1 MQTQT
6 NFETTGRA
14 AANIKWNSILLLM
27 RYTKFTKDF
36 LTVQWNDNQSTCRL
50 CHSTCFYHLL
60 ITSTAAE
67 QGLICKEAKTR
78 IIC

>member
-36 LTVQWNDNQSTCRL
+36 LTVQ
-50 CHSTCFYHLL
+50 
-60 ITSTAAE
+60 
-67 QGLICKEAKTR
+67 
-78 IIC
+78 